1 MRQCLGATATPL
13 LGVPRP
19 RTGGCRAASS
29 YGGVGDA
36 QLGEMRGFLAAE
48 LSSWSGASDD
58 DDDDRHCRKMV
69 LCQLLSCWEGRG
81 DGVELSG
88 EEASDFVW
96 DGEGLRLL
104 MVLQVCDQ
112 QRALQKRTSV
122 AKRSV
127 RATAQVATP
136 AINRPR
142 SPPPPKRSQTPVAIS
157 MLEPHT
163 KCQRLLGVMSQRC

>member
-1 MRQCLGATATPL
+1 
-13 LGVPRP
+13 
-19 RTGGCRAASS
+19 
-29 YGGVGDA
+29 
-36 QLGEMRGFLAAE
+36 MRGFLAAE

-58 DDDDRHCRKMV
+58 DDRHCRKMM

-96 DGEGLRLL
+96 DGEVLRLI

-112 QRALQKRTSV
+112 QWALQKGASV
-122 AKRSV
+122 AKRSMS
-127 RATAQVATP
+127 ATAQVATP
-136 AINRPR
+136 AINSPR
-142 SPPPPKRSQTPVAIS
+142 SPSPPKMSQTPVAIS

-163 KCQRLLGVMSQRC
+163 KCQRLLGVTPVTSQRCSYETETLGGLISTATAAQSACSGWTPTSLTCA